1 MKRILLLLTL
11 TLSANAFALP
21 PEDCKKLVAFKVNQQ
36 AKLSLSRYGL
46 GLISAATLEA
56 QKEEQRQQGQEAMR
70 KCEVSDAQA

>member
-11 TLSANAFALP
+11 TLSANAFALA

-56 QKEEQRQQGQEAMR
+56 QRVEQRQRGEEAMR
-70 KCEVSDAQA
+70 KCEVSNAQA

>member
-1 MKRILLLLTL
+1 MKKILLLLTL
-11 TLSANAFALP
+11 TLSANAFALT
-21 PEDCKKLVAFKVNQQ
+21 PEDCKKLVAFKVNQE

-56 QKEEQRQQGQEAMR
+56 QKDAQRQQGQEAMR

>member
-1 MKRILLLLTL
+1 MEKIMLLLTL

-46 GLISAATLEA
+46 GLISAQQLVSE
-56 QKEEQRQQGQEAMR
+56 QKAQRQQGQEATR

>member
-11 TLSANAFALP
+11 TLSANAFALT

-56 QKEEQRQQGQEAMR
+56 QREEQRQQGQEAAR
-70 KCEVSDAQA
+70 KCEVSDAPA